1 LRPHQAIDQLALPD
15 DDETSTGTFAAI
27 DEHEEVVGTVRVAP
41 AIPPFPLGTDVPV
54 NGATWQLRGM
64 ATREDART
72 VGIGT
77 ALLDQVVRHVADHG
91 AGVIWCNARVPAIG
105 FYRRGGFVA
114 QGDVCEEPEIGPH
127 VVMWR
132 LV

>member
-1 LRPHQAIDQLALPD
+1 
-15 DDETSTGTFAAI
+15 
-27 DEHEEVVGTVRVAP
+27 
-41 AIPPFPLGTDVPV
+41 
-54 NGATWQLRGM
+54 
-64 ATREDART
+64 

-77 ALLDQVVRHVADHG
+77 ALLDRVVWHVADHG

-114 QGDVCEEPEIGPH
+114 QGDVWEEPEIGPH
-127 VVMWR
+127 IVMWR

>member
-1 LRPHQAIDQLALPD
+1 
-15 DDETSTGTFAAI
+15 
-27 DEHEEVVGTVRVAP
+27 
-41 AIPPFPLGTDVPV
+41 
-54 NGATWQLRGM
+54 
-64 ATREDART
+64 
-72 VGIGT
+72 
-77 ALLDQVVRHVADHG
+77 VADHG

-114 QGDVCEEPEIGPH
+114 QGDVWEEPEIGPH